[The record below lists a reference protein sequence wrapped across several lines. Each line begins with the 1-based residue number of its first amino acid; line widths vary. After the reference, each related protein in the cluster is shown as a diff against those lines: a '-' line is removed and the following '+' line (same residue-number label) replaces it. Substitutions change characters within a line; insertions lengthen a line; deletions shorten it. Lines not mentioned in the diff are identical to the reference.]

1 MTGWSLASALSP
13 CWMYVWVWLLQI
25 RGPLYMKDHKK
36 EASGPAL
43 YELVDFD
50 FYCSENR
57 VVHIA
62 SLRTDLP
69 KVRGCAVWPCSR
81 GVGARA

>member
-1 MTGWSLASALSP
+1 MN
-13 CWMYVWVWLLQI
+13 QI
-25 RGPLYMKDHKK
+25 RALNYMKDHKK
-36 EASGPAL
+36 EQSGPAL

-50 FYCSENR
+50 FYRSESR

-69 KVRGCAVWPCSR
+69 KVSSHD
-81 GVGARA
+81 

>member
-1 MTGWSLASALSP
+1 MPLV
-13 CWMYVWVWLLQI
+13 CMNQI
-25 RGPLYMKDHKK
+25 RALNYMKDHKK
-36 EASGPAL
+36 EQSGPAL

-50 FYCSENR
+50 FYRSESR

-69 KVRGCAVWPCSR
+69 KVRFTRHGWKNT
-81 GVGARA
+81 